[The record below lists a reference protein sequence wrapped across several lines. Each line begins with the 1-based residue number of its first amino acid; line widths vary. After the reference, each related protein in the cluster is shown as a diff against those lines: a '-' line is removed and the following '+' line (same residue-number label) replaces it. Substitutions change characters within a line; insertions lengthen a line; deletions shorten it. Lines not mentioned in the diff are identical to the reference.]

1 VSAPHY
7 LGLTWDHP
15 RGYNAL
21 AAAAA
26 ALDPVRDGLS
36 IAWSRQP
43 LEGFESHPIDDLAAR
58 FDIVVI
64 DHPHVG
70 EAVAKDCFFA
80 LEDLFA
86 AAEIAGWS
94 TATIGPCLSS
104 YRYAGRHWALP
115 LDAATQVM
123 ACRPERLDE
132 ALPRTWDEVV
142 TVAGRRPVA
151 LSLAGP
157 HAILSFMSLC
167 VALGEPPA
175 SRDPG
180 RFVSAETGTAA
191 LEIMAA
197 LAATTPDWTKPLN
210 PIGLLEAMAQDADLA
225 LVPLVYG
232 YVNYAAPA
240 DPARLAV
247 RFADAPVVA
256 GVGRPGSTLGGT
268 GIAVSRRAEVTPA
281 LLDHMRWLMSSETQ
295 TAFIPAHDG
304 QPSRRDAWAD
314 AAVNARWG
322 GFYRDTAATLEAAW
336 VRPRFHGYI
345 PFQTRASAIL
355 REALSARTPAA
366 ATLAT
371 LQDAYAAARPDGA
384 EI

>member
-1 VSAPHY
+1 MTAPHY

-15 RGYNAL
+15 RGFNAL

-26 ALDPVRDGLS
+26 GLDPAVLT

-70 EAVAKDCFFA
+70 EAVAKDCFVP
-80 LEDLFA
+80 LEDLFSE
-86 AAEIAGWS
+86 AEIAGWAG
-94 TATIGPCLSS
+94 ATIGPCLTS

-123 ACRPERLDE
+123 ACLPERLD
-132 ALPRTWDEVV
+132 ADIPKTWAAV
-142 TVAGRRPVA
+142 TDLAARMPVA

-180 RFVSAETGTAA
+180 ELISAETGLAA
-191 LEIMAA
+191 LDILAG
-197 LAATTPDWTKPLN
+197 LAATTPAWTRSLN
-210 PIGLLEAMAQDADLA
+210 PIGLLEAMARGEDLA

-240 DPARLAV
+240 DPGRRTV
-247 RFADAPVVA
+247 RFSDAPVIEA
-256 GVGRPGSTLGGT
+256 QGRPGSTLGGT

-281 LLDHMRWLMSSETQ
+281 LLDHLRWLMSSKAQ
-295 TAFIPAHDG
+295 VSFIPAHDG
-304 QPSRRDAWAD
+304 QPSRRDAWAHD
-314 AAVNARWG
+314 AVNAAWG
-322 GFYRDTAATLEAAW
+322 GFYRETAATLEAAW
-336 VRPRFHGYI
+336 VRPRFDGYI
-345 PFQTRASAIL
+345 PFQTKASAIL
-355 REALSARTPAA
+355 REALDQRAPAA
-366 ATLAT
+366 ST
-371 LQDAYAAARPDGA
+371 LQRLQDTYAAARPEGA
-384 EI
+384 EV

>member
-1 VSAPHY
+1 MSAPHY

-26 ALDPVRDGLS
+26 ALDPGRDGLS
-36 IAWSRQP
+36 VAWSRQP

-70 EAVAKDCFFA
+70 EAVAKDCFHP
-80 LEDLFA
+80 LEDLFPE
-86 AAEIAGWS
+86 AEIAGWS
-94 TATIGPCLSS
+94 AVTIGPCLSS

-132 ALPRTWDEVV
+132 ALPRTWDEVAA
-142 TVAGRRPVA
+142 VAGRRPVA

-167 VALGEPPA
+167 VALGDPPA
-175 SRDPG
+175 GRDPG
-180 RFVSAETGTAA
+180 EFVSAETGAAA
-191 LEIMAA
+191 LDIMAA
-197 LAATTPDWTKPLN
+197 LAALTPAWTTSLN
-210 PIGLLEAMAQDADLA
+210 PIGLLEAMARGEDLA

-240 DPARLAV
+240 DPARRAV

-256 GVGRPGSTLGGT
+256 GKGRPGSTLGGT
-268 GIAVSRRAEVTPA
+268 GIAVSRRAHVTPA
-281 LLDHMRWLMSSETQ
+281 LLDHLRWLMSKETQ
-295 TAFIPAHDG
+295 AAFIPAHDG

-322 GFYRDTAATLEAAW
+322 SFYHDTAATLEAAW
-336 VRPRFHGYI
+336 VRPRFEGYI

-355 REALSARTPAA
+355 REALAARTPAA
-366 ATLAT
+366 GTLAK

-384 EI
+384 QI

>member
-1 VSAPHY
+1 MPASYH
-7 LGLTWDHP
+7 GLTWDHP
-15 RGYNAL
+15 RGFNAL

-26 ALDPVRDGLS
+26 ALDPAVLT
-36 IAWSRQP
+36 ITWSKQP

-70 EAVAKDCFFA
+70 EAVAKDCFVP
-80 LEDLFA
+80 LEDLFSE
-86 AAEIAGWS
+86 AEIARWAG
-94 TATIGPCLSS
+94 ATIGPCLSS

-123 ACRPERLDE
+123 ACLPERLDGE
-132 ALPRTWDEVV
+132 IPTTWAEVTRLAV
-142 TVAGRRPVA
+142 RRPVA

-180 RFVSAETGTAA
+180 VLVSAATGTAA
-191 LEIMAA
+191 LDILAG
-197 LAATTPDWTKPLN
+197 LAATTPAWTKSHN
-210 PIGLLEAMAQDADLA
+210 PIGLLEALARGEDLA

-232 YVNYAAPA
+232 YVNYAVPS
-240 DPARLAV
+240 DPARQKV
-247 RFADAPVVA
+247 QFSNAPVIE
-256 GVGRPGSTLGGT
+256 GQGRPGSTLGGT
-268 GIAVSRRAEVTPA
+268 GIAVSRRAKVTPA
-281 LLDHMRWLMSSETQ
+281 LLDHLRWLMSGEAQ
-295 TAFIPAHDG
+295 TGFIPAHDG

-314 AAVNARWG
+314 DAVNARWG
-322 GFYRDTAATLEAAW
+322 GFYRDTAATLDAAW
-336 VRPRFHGYI
+336 VRPRFDGYI
-345 PFQTRASAIL
+345 PFQTKASAIL
-355 REALSARTPAA
+355 REALDEGAPAA
-366 ATLAT
+366 ATLAR
-371 LQDAYAAARPDGA
+371 LQDAYAAARPEGA